1 MKQGL
6 EMKFSHS
13 RNEMSRAQSHINNNK
28 VSTEVIN
35 GARIANPA
43 WRSVDKKSWV
53 DGAKPFRV
61 VKADKSLISDRNPKH
76 IDLNPKEK
84 DPYTGIKVL

>member
-6 EMKFSHS
+6 EMKFSNS

-35 GARIANPA
+35 GAQIKLERKEAAAFLIPKPLERWAISERSRHRQLLTIATVP
-43 WRSVDKKSWV
+43 RF
-53 DGAKPFRV
+53 GQ
-61 VKADKSLISDRNPKH
+61 VKRPNFK
-76 IDLNPKEK
+76 
-84 DPYTGIKVL
+84 